1 MAVTFLRFPAL
12 FLSCTGVG
20 SWLVSTSHRPLRL
33 SSDFNGLSFR
43 VGHPRTPA
51 GQDDPQDAWAARRPM
66 KSVPPRAGNL
76 AVVRSYQLRKAL
88 TVKSMTTIGHV
99 FIPLNREHDCMVPT
113 DDDQAR
119 FERLAGSARAMG
131 AVPTMPFQAP
141 VGADGGQFDRE
152 EMFWFDAGHVNAMML
167 WWRRRRSPPRRTCAT
182 GSCRLPPSLVAPLIA
197 TWASFLL
204 FLERRSAV
212 PRRRRSPTGPA
223 R

>member
-12 FLSCTGVG
+12 FLSCAGVG

-141 VGADGGQFDRE
+141 VGADGGAVRPRRD
-152 EMFWFDAGHVNAMML
+152 VL
-167 WWRRRRSPPRRTCAT
+167 VRRRTRQCDDAVVEAEAVTAAPDLRDWLMSLAAFARRAADRHV
-182 GSCRLPPSLVAPLIA
+182 GVVFVIS
-197 TWASFLL
+197 
-204 FLERRSAV
+204 
-212 PRRRRSPTGPA
+212 
-223 R
+223 